1 MDSMASQPKP
11 GVQERILL
19 HLLDY
24 SDFKSSIEVPFALS
38 QMGIA
43 NAVAIARSNVPR
55 AISGLKDQGILV
67 ERQAHV
73 KGVSRKRKAYFLT
86 DSGIVMASETW
97 SRLSEFPLR
106 CILDEGQPVDTTLGG
121 VKSVLPF
128 EMRPVDVIRYMDENG
143 YLDARSLSQDLIER
157 DLSKHVE
164 KQLVTSL
171 ADLPRLRH
179 FYGRTTELDNMGN
192 LIEARATTLLVP
204 GIAGIG
210 KTTVAS
216 KLIER
221 FMHRRNLLYHRC
233 QDWEGSRSF
242 FESIADWL
250 SSMGNSEFASYLAAT
265 PIPQPADAAR
275 LLIEALEGSPSLIVI
290 DDFHKVSDL
299 VLHQTFQ
306 AMSLALLGS
315 EEKIGLV
322 IFSRSFKPV
331 VPTKDAE
338 GRIAS
343 LVLPLDGL
351 DPDSG
356 RKLLSSFSNL
366 EDEQWLHIHGL
377 SRGHPLVLELIN
389 RGASAG
395 AFHETLEHYVTVEI
409 FSKLSAEQK
418 RVLSA
423 LSIYREPMVLEAL
436 ALQQLDTDELDNL
449 VESGLARQADSTTYD
464 VHDLIREFLLRSLSP
479 ALKEEFH
486 AKCMEWY
493 EKQSQSNEVAIELI
507 YHAIQSNQF
516 ETASGIIMDKGR
528 HLVSQGHMELL
539 GLLERIDTSDLESK
553 TVVLLGQLQ
562 GDILALLGRLATAE
576 EVLNKALDG
585 AKAANNPS
593 IEAEILS
600 SLADVSRKQG
610 NSDVAL
616 SRHKEALK
624 HYIGQSNAVWA
635 ARTYNNIG
643 YLLRR
648 KNDRNKALE
657 AYGEVETILSQ
668 SKGNELLSSQ
678 ITLARALIDLGEV
691 ERAREHAM
699 DAHEAT
705 EAMGD
710 AALHARAQ
718 AVLGRYYS
726 RVEQSELAMF
736 HYTAALEA
744 MNEAGDLQSLVEI
757 TILLGEVL
765 HDAGRTEDAME
776 HYREALVIAEAND
789 LRMQIGELLT
799 RLGGVAPDRQGRM
812 EYLQRA
818 LSVFR
823 ELGARS
829 RMKEVQTMVHRAV
842 MGR

>member
-1 MDSMASQPKP
+1 MAAQAKP

-24 SDFKSSIEVPFALS
+24 SDYKDSIEVPFALS

-55 AISGLKDQGILV
+55 AIAGLKDQGILV

-86 DSGIVMASETW
+86 DTGISLANETW
-97 SRLSEFPLR
+97 ERLSEFPVR
-106 CILDEGQPVDTTLGG
+106 CILDDQPAVETTLNGA
-121 VKSVLPF
+121 KSVLPF
-128 EMRPVDVIRYMDENG
+128 EMRPVDIIRYIDEHNC
-143 YLDARSLSQDLIER
+143 LDVRNLSADLVER

-179 FYGRTTELDNMGN
+179 FYGRTTELDNMVN
-192 LIEARATTLLVP
+192 LLEARATTLLVP

-242 FESIADWL
+242 FESVADWL
-250 SSMGNSEFASYLAAT
+250 SSLGNSEFSTYLAAT
-265 PIPQPADAAR
+265 PVPQPADAAK
-275 LLIEALEGSPSLIVI
+275 LLVEALEGTPSLLVI
-290 DDFHKVSDL
+290 DDFHKVSDM

-351 DPDSG
+351 DPESG
-356 RKLLSSFSNL
+356 RKLLTSFDSL

-395 AFHETLEHYVTVEI
+395 AFHETLENYVTVEI

-423 LSIYREPMVLEAL
+423 LSIFREPVELDAL
-436 ALQQLDTDELDNL
+436 AQQQLNTDELDSL
-449 VESGLARQADSTTYD
+449 VESGLARQADAETYD
-464 VHDLIREFLLRSLSP
+464 VHDLIREFLLRSLSS
-479 ALKEEFH
+479 ALRQEFH
-486 AKCMEWY
+486 AKCVDWY
-493 EKQSQSNEVAIELI
+493 EKQTPSHDMLIELV
-507 YHAIQSNQF
+507 YHSIQAAQY
-516 ETASGIIMDKGR
+516 EKASELVVSEGR
-528 HLVSQGHMELL
+528 QLISQGYMELL
-539 GLLERIDTSDLESK
+539 GLIEQIQTDDLASE
-553 TVVLLGQLQ
+553 VVVRMAQLQ
-562 GDILALLGRLATAE
+562 GDILALLGRLDEAEQVLSETLERAKKNAE
-576 EVLNKALDG
+576 EL
-585 AKAANNPS
+585 
-593 IEAEILS
+593 IQAEILS
-600 SLADVSRKQG
+600 SMADVSRKQG
-610 NSDVAL
+610 ESDVSL
-616 SRHKEALK
+616 NRHKQALK
-624 HYIGQSNAVWA
+624 HYISLGHAKWA

-648 KNDRNKALE
+648 KNERAKALE
-657 AYGEVETILSQ
+657 AYGEVEAILKS
-668 SKGNELLSSQ
+668 SDDDELINSQ
-678 ITLARALIDLGEV
+678 ITLARALIALGEV
-691 ERAREHAM
+691 DRAREHAM
-699 DAHEAT
+699 ASHERT
-705 EAMGD
+705 SSRD
-710 AALHARAQ
+710 DSLLHARAQ

-726 RVEQSELAMF
+726 KVEQSELALF
-736 HYTAALEA
+736 HYSEALEA
-744 MNEAGDLQSLVEI
+744 MTEAGDVQSLVEI

-765 HDAGRTEDAME
+765 HDAGRTEEAVE
-776 HYREALVIAEAND
+776 HYRQALVLAEAND

-818 LSVFR
+818 LTVFR
-823 ELGARS
+823 ELGAKT
-829 RMKEVQTMVHRAV
+829 RMREVQAMVHRAV
-842 MGR
+842 MSR

>member
-1 MDSMASQPKP
+1 M
-11 GVQERILL
+11 QERILL

-24 SDFKSSIEVPFALS
+24 SDYKDSIEVPFALS

-55 AISGLKDQGILV
+55 AIAGLKDQGILV

-86 DSGIVMASETW
+86 DTGISLANETW
-97 SRLSEFPLR
+97 ERLSEFPVR
-106 CILDEGQPVDTTLGG
+106 CILDDQPAVETTLNGA
-121 VKSVLPF
+121 KSVLPF
-128 EMRPVDVIRYMDENG
+128 EMRPVDIIRYIDEHNC
-143 YLDARSLSQDLIER
+143 LDVRNLSADLVER

-179 FYGRTTELDNMGN
+179 FYGRTTELDNMVN
-192 LIEARATTLLVP
+192 LLEARATTLLVP

-242 FESIADWL
+242 FESVADWL
-250 SSMGNSEFASYLAAT
+250 SSLGNSEFSTYLAAT
-265 PIPQPADAAR
+265 PVPQPADAAK
-275 LLIEALEGSPSLIVI
+275 LLVEALEGTPSLLVI
-290 DDFHKVSDL
+290 DDFHKVSDM

-351 DPDSG
+351 DPESG
-356 RKLLSSFSNL
+356 RKLLTSFDSL

-395 AFHETLEHYVTVEI
+395 AFHETLENYVTVEI

-423 LSIYREPMVLEAL
+423 LSIFREPVELDAL
-436 ALQQLDTDELDNL
+436 AQQQLNTDELDSL
-449 VESGLARQADSTTYD
+449 VESGLARQADAETYD
-464 VHDLIREFLLRSLSP
+464 VHDLIREFLLRSLSS
-479 ALKEEFH
+479 ALRQEFH
-486 AKCMEWY
+486 AKCVDWY
-493 EKQSQSNEVAIELI
+493 EKQTPSHDMLIELV
-507 YHAIQSNQF
+507 YHSIQAAQY
-516 ETASGIIMDKGR
+516 EKASELVVSEGR
-528 HLVSQGHMELL
+528 QLISQGYMELL
-539 GLLERIDTSDLESK
+539 GLIEQIQTDDLASE
-553 TVVLLGQLQ
+553 VVVRMAQLQ
-562 GDILALLGRLATAE
+562 GDILALLGRLDEAEQVLSETLERAKKNAE
-576 EVLNKALDG
+576 EL
-585 AKAANNPS
+585 
-593 IEAEILS
+593 IQAEILS
-600 SLADVSRKQG
+600 SMADVSRKQG
-610 NSDVAL
+610 ESDVSL
-616 SRHKEALK
+616 NRHKQALK
-624 HYIGQSNAVWA
+624 HYISLGHAKWA

-648 KNDRNKALE
+648 KNERAKALE
-657 AYGEVETILSQ
+657 AYGEVEAILKS
-668 SKGNELLSSQ
+668 SDDDELINSQ
-678 ITLARALIDLGEV
+678 ITLARALIALGEV
-691 ERAREHAM
+691 DRAREHAM
-699 DAHEAT
+699 ASHERT
-705 EAMGD
+705 SSMD
-710 AALHARAQ
+710 DSLLHARAQ

-726 RVEQSELAMF
+726 KVEQSELALF
-736 HYTAALEA
+736 HYSEALEA
-744 MNEAGDLQSLVEI
+744 MTEAGDVQSLVEI

-765 HDAGRTEDAME
+765 HDAGRTEEAVE
-776 HYREALVIAEAND
+776 HYRQALVLAEAND

-818 LSVFR
+818 LTVFR
-823 ELGARS
+823 ELGAKT
-829 RMKEVQTMVHRAV
+829 RMREVQAMVHRAV
-842 MGR
+842 MSR

>member
-1 MDSMASQPKP
+1 MAAQAKP

-24 SDFKSSIEVPFALS
+24 SDYKDSIEVPFALS

-55 AISGLKDQGILV
+55 AIAGLKDQGILV

-86 DSGIVMASETW
+86 DTGISLANETW
-97 SRLSEFPLR
+97 ERLSEFPVR
-106 CILDEGQPVDTTLGG
+106 CILDDQPAVETTLNGA
-121 VKSVLPF
+121 KSVLPF
-128 EMRPVDVIRYMDENG
+128 EMRPVDIIRYIDEHNC
-143 YLDARSLSQDLIER
+143 LDVRNLSADLVER

-179 FYGRTTELDNMGN
+179 FYGRTTELDNMVN
-192 LIEARATTLLVP
+192 LLEARATTLLVP

-242 FESIADWL
+242 FESVADWL
-250 SSMGNSEFASYLAAT
+250 SSLGNSEFSTYLAAT
-265 PIPQPADAAR
+265 PVPQPADAAK
-275 LLIEALEGSPSLIVI
+275 LLVEALEGTPSLLVI
-290 DDFHKVSDL
+290 DDFHKVSDM

-351 DPDSG
+351 DPESG
-356 RKLLSSFSNL
+356 RKLLTSFDSL

-395 AFHETLEHYVTVEI
+395 AFHETLENYVTVEI

-423 LSIYREPMVLEAL
+423 LSIFREPVELDAL
-436 ALQQLDTDELDNL
+436 AQQQLNTDELDSL
-449 VESGLARQADSTTYD
+449 VESGLARQADAETYD
-464 VHDLIREFLLRSLSP
+464 VHDLIREFLLRSLSS
-479 ALKEEFH
+479 ALRQEFH
-486 AKCMEWY
+486 AKCVDWY
-493 EKQSQSNEVAIELI
+493 EKQTPSHDMLIELV
-507 YHAIQSNQF
+507 YHSIQAAQY
-516 ETASGIIMDKGR
+516 EKASELVVSEGR
-528 HLVSQGHMELL
+528 QLISQGYMELL
-539 GLLERIDTSDLESK
+539 GLIEQIQTDDLPSE
-553 TVVLLGQLQ
+553 VVVRMAQLQ
-562 GDILALLGRLATAE
+562 GDILALLGRLDEAEQVLSETLERAKKNAE
-576 EVLNKALDG
+576 EL
-585 AKAANNPS
+585 
-593 IEAEILS
+593 IQAEILS
-600 SLADVSRKQG
+600 SMADVSRKQG
-610 NSDVAL
+610 ESDVSL
-616 SRHKEALK
+616 NRHKQALK
-624 HYIGQSNAVWA
+624 HYISLGHAKWA

-648 KNDRNKALE
+648 KNERAKALE
-657 AYGEVETILSQ
+657 AYGEVEAILKS
-668 SKGNELLSSQ
+668 SDDDELINSQ
-678 ITLARALIDLGEV
+678 ITLARALIALGEV
-691 ERAREHAM
+691 DRAREHAM
-699 DAHEAT
+699 ASHERT
-705 EAMGD
+705 SSMD
-710 AALHARAQ
+710 DSLLHARAQ

-726 RVEQSELAMF
+726 KVEQSELALF
-736 HYTAALEA
+736 HYSEALEA
-744 MNEAGDLQSLVEI
+744 MTEAGDVQSLVEI

-765 HDAGRTEDAME
+765 HDAGRTEEAVE
-776 HYREALVIAEAND
+776 HYRQALVLAEAND

-818 LSVFR
+818 LTVFR
-823 ELGARS
+823 ELGAKT
-829 RMKEVQTMVHRAV
+829 RMREVQAMVHRAV
-842 MGR
+842 MSR

>member
-1 MDSMASQPKP
+1 MVSQGKP

-24 SDFKSSIEVPFALS
+24 SDFKDSIEVPFALS

-55 AISGLKDQGILV
+55 AIAGLKDQGILV

-86 DSGIVMASETW
+86 DSGVGLASETW
-97 SRLSEFPLR
+97 ERLAELPIR
-106 CILDEGQPVDTTLGG
+106 CLFEEKPAEETTLSGA
-121 VKSVLPF
+121 KSVLPF
-128 EMRPVDVIRYMDENG
+128 QMRPVDIIRYMDDNHT
-143 YLDARSLSQDLIER
+143 LDLRRLSADLVER

-179 FYGRTTELDNMGN
+179 FYGRATELDNMVN
-192 LIEARATTLLVP
+192 LLEARATTLLVP

-242 FESIADWL
+242 FESVADWL
-250 SSMGNSEFASYLAAT
+250 SSMGCPDFATYLAAT
-265 PIPQPADAAR
+265 PVPQPADAAR
-275 LLIEALEGSPSLIVI
+275 LLVEALSGSPSLIVI
-290 DDFHKVSDL
+290 DDFHKVADL

-306 AMSLALLGS
+306 AMSLNLLGS
-315 EEKIGLV
+315 DEQIGLV

-351 DPDSG
+351 DPESG
-356 RKLLSSFSNL
+356 RKLLSSFETL
-366 EDEQWLHIHGL
+366 ADEQWLHIHGL

-395 AFHETLEHYVTVEI
+395 AFHETLENYVNVEI

-423 LSIYREPMVLEAL
+423 LAIYREPVLLEAL
-436 ALQQLDTDELDNL
+436 AQQGLNTDELDSL
-449 VESGLARQADSTTYD
+449 VESGLARQADAETYD
-464 VHDLIREFLLRSLSP
+464 VHDLIREFLLRSISST
-479 ALKEEFH
+479 LKQEFH
-486 AKCMEWY
+486 AKCTEWY
-493 EKQSQSNEVAIELI
+493 QKQPKNHDTLIELI
-507 YHAIQSNQF
+507 YHAIQSVQH
-516 ETASGIIMDKGR
+516 ELASELIVTEGR
-528 HLVSQGHMELL
+528 QLVAQGHMELL
-539 GLLERIDTSDLESK
+539 GLIEQIDFTDLPLS
-553 TVVLLGQLQ
+553 VQLTMSQMQ
-562 GDILALLGRLATAE
+562 GEILALLGRL
-576 EVLNKALDG
+576 D
-585 AKAANNPS
+585 
-593 IEAEILS
+593 EAETVLQNALSVAEKEADVLVQAEVLS

-610 NSDVAL
+610 DSDL
-616 SRHKEALK
+616 SLDRHKQALK
-624 HYIGQSNAVWA
+624 HYIAIGHARWA

-648 KNDRNKALE
+648 KNERNKALQ
-657 AYGEVETILSQ
+657 AYGEVEAILAST
-668 SKGNELLSSQ
+668 SDDGLINSQ

-691 ERAREHAM
+691 DRAREHAM
-699 DAHEAT
+699 ASHERT
-705 EAMGD
+705 SQLED
-710 AALHARAQ
+710 SALHARAQ
-718 AVLGRYYS
+718 AVLGRYYAK
-726 RVEQSELAMF
+726 VGQSELALF
-736 HYTAALEA
+736 HYSEALEA
-744 MNEAGDLQSLVEI
+744 MNEAGDVQSLVEI
-757 TILLGEVL
+757 TMLLGEVL
-765 HDAGRTEDAME
+765 QDAGRTKEAME
-776 HYREALVIAEAND
+776 HYGQALVLAESND
-789 LRMQIGELLT
+789 LRMQIGDLLA
-799 RLGGVAPDRQGRM
+799 RLGGMAPDRQDRM

-818 LSVFR
+818 LKVFR
-823 ELGARS
+823 ELGARN
-829 RMKEVQTMVHRAV
+829 RMREVQSLVHRAV